1 MIRKLYDNEDDMP
14 IQTRFSL
21 ITMAR
26 KVAETMGEEWMWTL
40 SGLCCCWWRSLLPP
54 PPVLLLPSLSLL
66 FPPDHLLQ
74 SSLLLFLSLN
84 LSPSAFIL
92 LSEPPGF
99 LGKVDHFLSFS
110 AECCSMLQ
118 RYLWMAPIMFWLTYY
133 LTIYV
138 STYFSTNE
146 RRPLVQD
153 QRSGLL
159 PGDLQPASESRYR
172 EDQVGGG
179 GNNKL

>member
-1 MIRKLYDNEDDMP
+1 MRMIRKLYDNEDDMP

-40 SGLCCCWWRSLLPP
+40 SGLCWRWWWRLLLPP

-84 LSPSAFIL
+84 LSPSALIL
-92 LSEPPGF
+92 LSEPSGF
-99 LGKVDHFLSFS
+99 LGKVDHFLCLS
-110 AECCSMLQ
+110 AECSFESVCRCDTDAVSLSYWDFLYPQSLTCSHIPPWCNFAIIGVPLGHS
-118 RYLWMAPIMFWLTYY
+118 RPGVSRGAP
-133 LTIYV
+133 
-138 STYFSTNE
+138 
-146 RRPLVQD
+146 
-153 QRSGLL
+153 
-159 PGDLQPASESRYR
+159 
-172 EDQVGGG
+172 
-179 GNNKL
+179 